1 MTPLIHVEKLRKTFT
16 LHNQGRVNLPVLSRI
31 DLTACAGECL
41 ALVGPSGSGKSSL
54 LKAIYGN
61 YRTDSGEIWI
71 RDEGEWVDLAA
82 AEPRRILSLRK
93 RTLGYV
99 SQFLRVIPRVPT
111 LNILMDSVRSMGVP
125 EREAKVRCE
134 TLLSRLRIPE
144 RLWHL
149 SPTTFSGGEQQ
160 RVNIARGFIHPYP
173 LLLLDEPTA
182 ALDARNRQTVEQLI
196 LEAKNRGA
204 AILGIFHDEEVR
216 NRVADRIFTLARNGG
231 SE

>member
-1 MTPLIHVEKLRKTFT
+1 MTPLIRVEKLRKTFT
-16 LHNQGRVNLPVLSRI
+16 LHNQGRVNLPVLSAI

-125 EREAKVRCE
+125 ERGARARCE

-173 LLLLDEPTA
+173 VLLLDEPTA
-182 ALDARNRQTVEQLI
+182 ALDSRNRQTVEELI
-196 LEAKNRGA
+196 REAKNRGA

-216 NRVADRIFTLARNGG
+216 DRVADRIFTLARNGG